1 MTLSKKQIWIVV
13 VVIATIGAIIAILL
27 KPKSTEYFEISQ
39 KNQKLIR
46 TLGAL
51 GKTSKEI
58 SDELQSSGFDITE
71 DQIDQILNE
80 STSSALVDSPTI
92 TAAALVEIDPMT
104 DVPVATLA
112 PSISDLLD
120 SPTITAAALA
130 EIDPMAVVPVAT
142 LAPFVLETPTSAI
155 ASPSPTPFI
164 TPSGKIDVVA
174 LLTTPTPDIT
184 KPSSKTF
191 DLIMA
196 TIAPTTA
203 APTTMAPTTAAPT
216 TMAPTTAAPTTM
228 APTTAAPTTRAP
240 TTAAPTT
247 RAPTTA
253 APTTM
258 APTTAAPTTRA
269 PTTAAPTTMAPT
281 TAAPT
286 TMAPTTAA
294 PTTMAPTTA
303 APTTMAPTTAAPTTM
318 APTTAAPTTRAP
330 TTAAPTTRAPTTAA
344 PTTMA
349 PTTAAPTIDLVKLAA
364 AKKKEE
370 DDKAAEKAL
379 AELEDCSK
387 DSSKYQHEYIVNNL
401 KNQGQK
407 PDEGRIYRCT
417 GNSYF
422 DCVQK
427 KCKLIPRFKNL
438 DQLMAEQKAAA
449 DAGRKQR
456 LDDIIRI
463 NMQQAITR

>member
-258 APTTAAPTTRA
+258 APTTAAPT
-269 PTTAAPTTMAPT
+269 
-281 TAAPT
+281 
-286 TMAPTTAA
+286 
-294 PTTMAPTTA
+294 
-303 APTTMAPTTAAPTTM
+303 
-318 APTTAAPTTRAP
+318 
-330 TTAAPTTRAPTTAA
+330 
-344 PTTMA
+344 
-349 PTTAAPTIDLVKLAA
+349 IDLVKLAA